1 MQFILTGYDGTDSGA
16 LERRMKVR
24 ESHLEKIADLKKSG
38 NFICGGAILDDN
50 GKMIGSMIVYE
61 FPDRKALDEYL
72 KEEPYI
78 YGKVW
83 EKIDIHPFRLAGT
96 NNPSKP

>member
-1 MQFILTGYDGTDSGA
+1 MQFILTGYDGTDAGA

-24 ESHLEKIADLKKSG
+24 EDHLEKIAVLKKSG
-38 NFICGGAILDDN
+38 NFICGGAILDDG

-61 FPDRKALDEYL
+61 FPDRQSLDLKL

-83 EKIDIHPFRLAGT
+83 EKIAIHPFRLAGIH
-96 NNPSKP
+96 

>member
-1 MQFILTGYDGTDSGA
+1 MQFILTGHDGSDAGA

-24 ESHLEKIADLKKSG
+24 ENHLEKIADLKKSG

-61 FPDRKALDEYL
+61 FPDRKALDGYL

-83 EKIDIHPFRLAGT
+83 EKIEIHPFRLAGT
-96 NNPSKP
+96 ITPSKP